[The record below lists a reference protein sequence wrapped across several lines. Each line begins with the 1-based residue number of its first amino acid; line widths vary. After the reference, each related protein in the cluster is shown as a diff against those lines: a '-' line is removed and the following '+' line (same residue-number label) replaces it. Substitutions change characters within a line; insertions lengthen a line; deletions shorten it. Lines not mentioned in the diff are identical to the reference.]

1 MEEENAIKMKQGSY
15 VSGIIGAIIG
25 GLIATIPWILAYV
38 YGGMMLSILA
48 TLIAAGEFYGYKLLK
63 GRVNKVLPAILMIL
77 ALVIVT
83 VATLIIIPA
92 ALINKEGINVNSS
105 NLQRLYENKE
115 FAAAIMKDYVISVV
129 FTILGAS
136 IVTSNIKKQ
145 LQNNDGEN
153 NEIKLDLSNTE
164 ETMKIKKANIELL
177 KPIFTK
183 YDAISKEKAMIKE
196 EVLAEIENQDAN
208 QSFNYL
214 KSLGIIKKYKGKY
227 YYSEENE
234 SKQTKVKKMQP
245 WQKVFLVIIMILF
258 VITLIASLLDNS
270 EKANKLYQD
279 EKVSFEVSGDWN
291 QGDSEYETEW
301 NFFKYI
307 NTVPVLNSENT
318 ISEYD
323 YSSYPAGINV
333 YYDKVNTETLKSIE
347 DVKANVQAGLES
359 SENKPDSQ
367 DMEISKTKENYDLLK
382 VRLVYKNYPT
392 EILYYYYI
400 LGGDKLLCITSYSFN
415 LDDEQDI
422 EKETDKLVNTFK
434 WL

>member
-63 GRVNKVLPAILMIL
+63 GRVNKVLPVILMIL

-145 LQNNDGEN
+145 LQNNNGEN

-196 EVLAEIENQDAN
+196 EIENQDAN

-234 SKQTKVKKMQP
+234 SKQTKIKKMQP

-333 YYDKVNTETLKSIE
+333 YYDEVNAETLKSIE

-367 DMEISKTKENYDLLK
+367 DMEISKTEENYDLLK

>member
-1 MEEENAIKMKQGSY
+1 
-15 VSGIIGAIIG
+15 
-25 GLIATIPWILAYV
+25 
-38 YGGMMLSILA
+38 
-48 TLIAAGEFYGYKLLK
+48 
-63 GRVNKVLPAILMIL
+63 
-77 ALVIVT
+77 
-83 VATLIIIPA
+83 
-92 ALINKEGINVNSS
+92 
-105 NLQRLYENKE
+105 
-115 FAAAIMKDYVISVV
+115 
-129 FTILGAS
+129 
-136 IVTSNIKKQ
+136 
-145 LQNNDGEN
+145 
-153 NEIKLDLSNTE
+153 
-164 ETMKIKKANIELL
+164 
-177 KPIFTK
+177 
-183 YDAISKEKAMIKE
+183 
-196 EVLAEIENQDAN
+196 
-208 QSFNYL
+208 
-214 KSLGIIKKYKGKY
+214 
-227 YYSEENE
+227 
-234 SKQTKVKKMQP
+234 MQP

-333 YYDKVNTETLKSIE
+333 YYDEVNAETLKSIE

-367 DMEISKTKENYDLLK
+367 DMEISKTEENYDLLK

>member
-63 GRVNKVLPAILMIL
+63 GRVNKVLPVILMIL

-145 LQNNDGEN
+145 LQNNNGEN

-196 EVLAEIENQDAN
+196 EVENQDAN

-234 SKQTKVKKMQP
+234 SKQTKIKKMQP

-333 YYDKVNTETLKSIE
+333 YYDEVNAETLKSIE

-367 DMEISKTKENYDLLK
+367 DMEISKTEENYDLLK

>member
-63 GRVNKVLPAILMIL
+63 GRVNKVLPVILMIL

-145 LQNNDGEN
+145 LQNNNGEN

-234 SKQTKVKKMQP
+234 SKQTKIKKMQP

-333 YYDKVNTETLKSIE
+333 YYDEVNAETLKSIE

-367 DMEISKTKENYDLLK
+367 DMEISKTEENYDLLK